1 MKFFEFL
8 FKQKKYIVKN
18 RVHIHLTYVF
28 VFTIN
33 SKVHMYLLYFFFYA
47 IKRIW
52 HTTYKQIGLY
62 QAKKTGTQQVKVPDP
77 WRINSTRIRNYPAT
91 RQDFL
96 NPRIRGD

>member
-1 MKFFEFL
+1 
-8 FKQKKYIVKN
+8 
-18 RVHIHLTYVF
+18 
-28 VFTIN
+28 
-33 SKVHMYLLYFFFYA
+33 MYLIYFFFCA

-62 QAKKTGTQQVKVPDP
+62 QAKKTGTQHVKVPDP

-96 NPRIRGD
+96 ESPDPWRLARHGSGKNTPKGGF